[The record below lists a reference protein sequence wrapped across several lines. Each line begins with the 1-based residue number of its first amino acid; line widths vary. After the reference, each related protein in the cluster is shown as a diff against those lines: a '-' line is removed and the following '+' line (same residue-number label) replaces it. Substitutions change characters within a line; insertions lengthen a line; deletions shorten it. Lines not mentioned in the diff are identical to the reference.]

1 MSTQMKTLKVKAT
14 PCFCYEWEKKQLKKR
29 VSQEKRGY
37 VYSNDFLGCYR
48 TYEEL
53 KLKSISQLVHA
64 LNSYY
69 RTYEES
75 TDVLIQQARSNFNH
89 GLSTRYS
96 LRLFLDWEQWFRK
109 ANNCK
114 LLWSEEVSQD

>member
-1 MSTQMKTLKVKAT
+1 MKTLKVKAT

-29 VSQEKRGY
+29 VSQGKRGY
-37 VYSNDFLGCYR
+37 VYSNDFLDCYR
-48 TYEEL
+48 TYEE
-53 KLKSISQLVHA
+53 SI
-64 LNSYY
+64 
-69 RTYEES
+69 
-75 TDVLIQQARSNFNH
+75 LILQARSNFNH